1 MLMLMEV
8 LKAARDYLVK
18 FLVILDFLNKYLRAV
33 SLEVYQETS
42 LPLHRLMLPLP
53 VQALVQH
60 TSEILSTAKVEA
72 LFCFDFPNR
81 KCC

>member
-53 VQALVQH
+53 ARH
-60 TSEILSTAKVEA
+60 
-72 LFCFDFPNR
+72 
-81 KCC
+81 